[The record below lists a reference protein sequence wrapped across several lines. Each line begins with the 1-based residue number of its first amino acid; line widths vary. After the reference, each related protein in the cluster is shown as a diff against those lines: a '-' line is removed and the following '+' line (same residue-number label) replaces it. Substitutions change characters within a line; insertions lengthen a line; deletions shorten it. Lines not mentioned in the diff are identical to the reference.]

1 MTTLFTPA
9 RAYLSVMHDTA
20 RNNTDSRDFDAIAQ
34 RLAGEDL
41 LTVAQAA
48 RHVPRLRGQRTAPS
62 TLIRWIIHGKRGV
75 YLDGIRLSGKTWWT
89 SAAAVARFTAA
100 LTRAS
105 VGGLV
110 RTAEQMASASP
121 AGRLDQRRRSGAARD
136 RMRELMGRRAG

>member
-9 RAYLSVMHDTA
+9 RAYLSGMHDTA
-20 RNNTDSRDFDAIAQ
+20 RHNTESRDFEAIAQ
-34 RLAGEDL
+34 RLAEEDL

-48 RHVPRLRGQRTAPS
+48 RHVPRLRGKRTSPS

-75 YLDGIRLSGKTWWT
+75 YLDGVRLSGKTWWT

-110 RTAEQMASASP
+110 RAAEQMASESP
-121 AGRLDQRRRSGAARD
+121 AGRREKTKRVEAARGQ
-136 RMRELMGRRAG
+136 MRELMGKRAG